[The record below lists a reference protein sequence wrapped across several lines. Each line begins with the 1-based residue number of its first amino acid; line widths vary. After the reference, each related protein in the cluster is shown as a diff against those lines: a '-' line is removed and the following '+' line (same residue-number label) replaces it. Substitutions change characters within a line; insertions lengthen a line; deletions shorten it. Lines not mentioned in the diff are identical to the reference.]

1 MITYIVRR
9 LFVVIPTLLGITLIL
24 FGLAN
29 RMPGNAVMAMISTD
43 APLADEIIAIRK
55 GQLGL
60 DLPLYI
66 QYGRWLWQLVRGN
79 LGYSYING
87 RPIAD
92 AILERVP
99 ATVQLMGTS
108 LFFSVLVGVLLG
120 IVSAVKRYSMLD
132 YALTVGGFIGSSMPA
147 FFLGLVLIYLFA
159 LTLGWFPSSGMGVI
173 GEKYDLGV
181 NLRHLFLPA
190 LTLGLIR
197 IPLFMRYTRASLLDV
212 IHADYIRTARA
223 KGLPE
228 RLVLF
233 RHAVRNAL
241 IPVITVVGLT
251 LPVLFSGAIIIET
264 IFQWPGVGMLYM
276 DAVNQRDIPMLMGIA
291 LVVGVLVLLSGI
303 LTDIAYALADP
314 RIRY

>member
-9 LFVVIPTLLGITLIL
+9 LFVAIPTLLGITLIL

-60 DLPLYI
+60 DLPLHI

-108 LFFSVLVGVLLG
+108 LLFSVLVGVLLG
-120 IVSAVKRYSMLD
+120 IVSAVKRYSTLD

-228 RLVLF
+228 HLVLF

>member
-1 MITYIVRR
+1 MTTYIARR
-9 LFVVIPTLLGITLIL
+9 LLVAIPTLLGITLIL

-29 RMPGNAVMAMISTD
+29 SMPGNAVMAMISTD

-60 DLPLYI
+60 DMPLHI
-66 QYGRWLWQLVRGN
+66 QYGRWLWQLAQGN

-92 AILERVP
+92 AIFERVP
-99 ATVQLMGTS
+99 ATLQLMGTS
-108 LFFSVLVGVLLG
+108 LLFSVLVGICLG
-120 IVSAVKRYSMLD
+120 IVSAVRRYSTLD
-132 YALTVGGFIGSSMPA
+132 YVLTVGGFIGSSMPA

-173 GEKYDLGV
+173 GEKYDLSV

-233 RHAVRNAL
+233 RHAIRNAL
-241 IPVITVVGLT
+241 IPVITVIGLT

-276 DAVNQRDIPMLMGIA
+276 DAVNQRDVPMLMGIA
-291 LVVGVLVLLSGI
+291 LVVGVLVLWSGI
-303 LTDIAYALADP
+303 LTDIAYAFADP